1 MHTNTN
7 VIPVHK
13 GGQDPMSWD
22 LIIVARPSSCLLG
35 NRYCRGKLM
44 GTQKFTLLSFFRWWG
59 ELKYCVIQA
68 ILLCLSVVLCPVT
81 GAFKNRSEVS
91 DMDRLQVTAEG
102 GVTTLWLLHGRH
114 VVFDWEIGCG
124 LPERLGARTI
134 WKGRSILD
142 PRCKFMDCMIGGQT
156 LKQPLTKV
164 SFVAADSFLLS
175 HAAYLGEES
184 WLEFINASLLCKGT
198 LIA

>member
-44 GTQKFTLLSFFRWWG
+44 GTQKFILLSFFRWWG

-68 ILLCLSVVLCPVT
+68 ILLCLSVLLCPVT
-81 GAFKNRSEVS
+81 GAFKNRSEVL

-102 GVTTLWLLHGRH
+102 RVTTLLLLHGQH

-134 WKGRSILD
+134 WKGRSIRD

-156 LKQPLTKV
+156 PKQHLTKIGKERAI
-164 SFVAADSFLLS
+164 SLKMSLRLI
-175 HAAYLGEES
+175 LGP
-184 WLEFINASLLCKGT
+184 
-198 LIA
+198 